1 MLRRPIRCPELFHR
15 SVRAILQEKRAARMA
30 CYLQHGDT
38 SCLRH
43 CIAVAYYSLAFADW
57 LHLPCDR
64 ESLIRGALLH
74 DYFLY
79 DWHEKDPA
87 HSLHGFRHPKIALQ
101 NALTDYRLNRREQN
115 IILRHMFPLVPIPPT
130 CREGFLV
137 CLADKVCSLRETFC
151 RRPYGDFFND
161 LETV

>member
-1 MLRRPIRCPELFHR
+1 MPHLRIHSPERFHHA
-15 SVRAILQEKRAARMA
+15 VRRILQEKRAARMA
-30 CYLQHGDT
+30 EYCQHGDT

-43 CIAVAYYSLAFADW
+43 CVAVAYYSLALAD
-57 LHLPCDR
+57 LLRLPCDR

-79 DWHEKDPA
+79 DWHEKDPS
-87 HSLHGFRHPKIALQ
+87 HSLHGFRHPKIALR
-101 NALTDYRLNRREQN
+101 NAMADYQLNRRERN

-137 CLADKVCSLRETFC
+137 CLADKACSLRETFC
-151 RRPYGDFFND
+151 RNPYGDLFRG
-161 LETV
+161 LERV